1 MEMEWRPIGE
11 IQFVV
16 FVVLFM
22 MNFAVFVGEIF
33 VVFVTKTFVVFV
45 LFVAH
50 VLFDCVVIKE

>member
-1 MEMEWRPIGE
+1 MEWTPIGE

-22 MNFAVFVGEIF
+22 MNFVVFVGEIF

-45 LFVAH
+45 LLPMYYLI
-50 VLFDCVVIKE
+50 VL